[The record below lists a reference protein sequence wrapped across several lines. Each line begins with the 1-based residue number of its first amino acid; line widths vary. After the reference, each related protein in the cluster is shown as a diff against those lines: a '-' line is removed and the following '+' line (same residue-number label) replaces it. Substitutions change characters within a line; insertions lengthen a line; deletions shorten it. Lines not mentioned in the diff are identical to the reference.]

1 MELVKKE
8 FNKEQVD
15 LITRTICKDFTTDE
29 LKLFLFQAQKSGL
42 DPLKKEIYGVKFGG
56 RVQTITSID
65 GMRLVADRSGLY
77 EGQTQPV
84 FYDGDGKSYDIWIKK
99 EPPFACKV
107 GVWKKGFRE
116 PLYAV
121 AIFKEYAK
129 ENLWPKKENLW
140 LKMPSLMIA
149 KVAEALAL
157 RKAFPNDIGGIY
169 TRDEMEQAHDFK
181 DDKKEVIL
189 IDEIK
194 IKILN
199 DLILES
205 KTDLEK
211 FLAHAKVK
219 SLSEINLV
227 NYETLK
233 KLLLLKIESMPKPK
247 KDEVIES
254 VSFTIDDV
262 EFDETGKIK

>member
-8 FNKEQVD
+8 FNKEQVE
-15 LITRTICKDFTTDE
+15 LIKRTIAVGATDDE

-42 DPLKKEIYGVKFGG
+42 DPLKKEIYFIKVGG

-84 FYDGDGKSYDIWIKK
+84 FYDGDGRSYDIWLKK

-107 GVWKKGFRE
+107 GVWKKGFKE

-121 AIFKEYAK
+121 AIFNEYAK
-129 ENLWPKKENLW
+129 GNLW

-181 DDKKEVIL
+181 EVAEEKKEVVL

-205 KTDLEK
+205 KTDLKK
-211 FLAHAKVK
+211 FLDHAKVK

-233 KLLLLKIESMPKPK
+233 KLLLLKIEAMPKPEK
-247 KDEVIES
+247 KEESIETI
-254 VSFTIDDV
+254 SFTIDDI
-262 EFDETGKIK
+262 EFDETGKLKK

>member
-1 MELVKKE
+1 MSDLIVSD
-8 FNKEQVD
+8 FSKEQVD
-15 LITRTICKDFTTDE
+15 LIKRTIAIGATDDE
-29 LKLFLFQAQKSGL
+29 LSLFLFQAKKTGL
-42 DPLKKEIYGVKFGG
+42 DPLKKEIYFIKVGG

-65 GMRLVADRSGLY
+65 GMRLVADRSGNY

-84 FYDGDGKSYDIWIKK
+84 FYDSDGKSYDIWLKK

-107 GVWKKGFRE
+107 GVWKKNFKE

-121 AIFKEYAK
+121 AIFSEYAK
-129 ENLWPKKENLW
+129 GNLW

-157 RKAFPNDIGGIY
+157 RKAFPNDMGGIY

-181 DDKKEVIL
+181 EEKKEVL
-189 IDEIK
+189 VDEVK
-194 IKILN
+194 VKILS

-219 SLSEINLV
+219 SLNEINLG

-233 KLLLLKIESMPKPK
+233 KLLLLKIEAMPKPEK
-247 KDEVIES
+247 KEEVIEA